1 MFLRQLTSNFCLFFI
16 VLFGIVLNRRSILI
30 VIMCIELVLLS
41 INLNFITFSV
51 YFDDLY
57 GQLFSLFI
65 LTVAA
70 AESALGLAI
79 IIIYYRVRGSI
90 SINQIPLLKD

>member
-16 VLFGIVLNRRSILI
+16 GLFGIVLNRRSILI

>member
-1 MFLRQLTSNFCLFFI
+1 
-16 VLFGIVLNRRSILI
+16 
-30 VIMCIELVLLS
+30 
-41 INLNFITFSV
+41 
-51 YFDDLY
+51 
-57 GQLFSLFI
+57 LFI